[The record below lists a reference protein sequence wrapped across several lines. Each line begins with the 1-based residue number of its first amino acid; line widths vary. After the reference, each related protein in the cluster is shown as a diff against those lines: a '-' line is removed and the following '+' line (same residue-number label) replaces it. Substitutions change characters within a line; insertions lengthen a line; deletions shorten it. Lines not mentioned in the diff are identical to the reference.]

1 MKRIDEYIDILYKNR
16 KGDPKEIEE
25 LKIEM
30 KNHLIEAVEELKN
43 EGHSEQS
50 SINIAIERFGDENE
64 IGEELTE
71 VFNSEIRFSKV
82 IFKVSILALII
93 SIVAFIGYRVSSK
106 TIPFTLKVP
115 KEFKIIENKIKEGE
129 KISQEEVTNILLK
142 YNKQFRYVVLF
153 KENNSSISSV
163 YPSEFSI
170 EEIQKD
176 KENYLEKSFYS
187 VDGTEWI
194 IRYGFISE
202 GFYFI
207 VPLIMK
213 VVSIV
218 LFCVYW
224 IGFGVWCI
232 INAWNKKKLNL
243 AWGILFVLF
252 NVLAFGVFLIDKKSK
267 LRSVS

>member
-1 MKRIDEYIDILYKNR
+1 MMKRIDEYIELLYKNR
-16 KGDPKEIEE
+16 KGNPKEIEE
-25 LKIEM
+25 LKMEM
-30 KNHLIEAVEELKN
+30 KNHLLEAVEELKN
-43 EGHSEQS
+43 EDHSEES

-64 IGEELTE
+64 ICEELTE
-71 VFNSEIRFSKV
+71 VFNSEIRFSKA

-93 SIVAFIGYRVSSK
+93 SMVSFIGYKVSNE
-106 TIPFTLKVP
+106 TIPFTLRVP

-129 KISQEEVTNILLK
+129 QVSQEEVTNILFK
-142 YNKQFRYVVLF
+142 YNKQFRYVALF

-163 YPSEFSI
+163 YPSEFYI
-170 EEIQKD
+170 EEMQKD

-187 VDGTEWI
+187 IDGTEWI

-202 GFYFI
+202 GFYCM
-207 VPLIMK
+207 VPLVMRL
-213 VVSIV
+213 VSIV

-252 NVLAFGVFLIDKKSK
+252 NVLAFAVFLIEKSQ
-267 LRSVS
+267 S